1 MGLPIGSQR
10 FTADGA
16 VGTSG
21 ANIRV
26 YEVIV
31 RSNAAACAV
40 NLRNGTS
47 ASATIYDTVDVGAAS
62 NTTRVIYAGGLK
74 LVGGAY
80 VDVDANTSFVT
91 VIYEQETA

>member
-1 MGLPIGSQR
+1 MGLAIGSQR

-16 VGTSG
+16 IGTSG
-21 ANIRV
+21 SNVRV

-31 RSNAAACAV
+31 RAASSATAV

-47 ASATIYDTVDVGAAS
+47 ASATIFDTVDAS
-62 NTTRVIYAGGLK
+62 ASTTTRVIYAGGLQ
-74 LVGGAY
+74 LVGGGY

-91 VIYEQETA
+91 VIYEQENS